1 MSQSS
6 KLNLWQKLKRLFRA
20 EANSQQAD
28 TNHQGLS
35 NNAGNIGNASHAGA
49 QLPSDRE
56 LRRAEQLAASTSTTS
71 QVSQANRAR
80 SSTVSKP
87 KEPTADMAR
96 DASSD
101 ISSGISSGTAQNTA
115 KENARKTTNNQPT
128 NTSSRSAPAD
138 TTISADAR
146 AHEKQITANTQED
159 DDYKNAPITQRIQQF
174 LNDQQWHF
182 LHHSP
187 KADDKYHTHH
197 LSMRMQNDDINW
209 VCLFRI
215 QERSQLVAVYGILP
229 FSIPETHRS
238 AALLLTA
245 QLNYDM
251 ILGNLEMDLSDGEVR
266 YKTALDIEA
275 TGMSDEVLNYLI
287 QSVIAMTTVSYELFN
302 DLLETAEPSQ
312 DLETLLGEIRQQ
324 ADARTFYL
332 PSENIQ

>member
-6 KLNLWQKLKRLFRA
+6 KLNLWQKLKQLFRA

-28 TNHQGLS
+28 INHHGLS
-35 NNAGNIGNASHAGA
+35 NNAGNASHAGA

-56 LRRAEQLAASTSTTS
+56 LRQAEQLAASTSATS
-71 QVSQANRAR
+71 QVSQANRVR
-80 SSTVSKP
+80 SSTASQP
-87 KEPTADMAR
+87 KEPTADTAR
-96 DASSD
+96 DASN
-101 ISSGISSGTAQNTA
+101 GITKDTA
-115 KENARKTTNNQPT
+115 KDNARKTDTNQPA
-128 NTSSRSAPAD
+128 NTSPRTAPAD

-159 DDYKNAPITQRIQQF
+159 DDYKDAPITQRIQQF

-182 LHHSP
+182 LHHAP
-187 KADDKYHTHH
+187 KTDDKYHTHH

-275 TGMSDEVLNYLI
+275 TGMSDAVLNYLI
-287 QSVIAMTTVSYELFN
+287 QSVIAMTTVSHELFN
-302 DLLETAEPSQ
+302 DLIETAEPSQ